1 MASNDTDN
9 GVSLSKPPVITPRS
23 SSLGQANG
31 QEYVREALDSE
42 SINSGSDGEKE
53 RVREKLKKTSLAGI
67 RSESQSR
74 ESETADAK
82 EQSQPATTEVPQ
94 EGDLKMSEPDDKS
107 ELSDGSSTSSQES
120 RKRSRDTED
129 DGEDVGSDFDS
140 DTRPRPH
147 SRKRSRELSDE
158 PEVGENPKGSPGASS
173 EDEAMAHAN
182 PDAPEQAAGGA
193 TTPPPTKM
201 DEDTIASPSR
211 KLDGRKRVRE
221 EGDADTLEEKV
232 KIKKSMV
239 KDGSEEEATKDT
251 PVGKSAGNR
260 GSGDALTSP
269 VSYPEFTSYPE
280 TLLTFAQD
288 QGIKQTRHSYRSD
301 KIFDTR
307 ASKGASQIDVVLF

>member
-9 GVSLSKPPVITPRS
+9 EFSLSKPPTITPRS
-23 SSLGQANG
+23 SSLRQANG
-31 QEYVREALDSE
+31 QEHVKETLDSE

-53 RVREKLKKTSLAGI
+53 RVREKLKKTSLVGI

-74 ESETADAK
+74 ESATADAK
-82 EQSQPATTEVPQ
+82 EESPHSQPATTEVSQ
-94 EGDLKMSEPDDKS
+94 EVDLKMSEPDDKS
-107 ELSDGSSTSSQES
+107 ELSDGSSTSSQGS
-120 RKRSRDTED
+120 RKRSRDAED

-158 PEVGENPKGSPGASS
+158 PEVEGHPKGSPGASS

-182 PDAPEQAAGGA
+182 PDAPEQAARGA

-201 DEDTIASPSR
+201 DEDTITSPSR

-221 EGDADTLEEKV
+221 EGDVDTLEEKV

-239 KDGSEEEATKDT
+239 KDGGEEEATKDT
-251 PVGKSAGNR
+251 SVGQSTGNQ
-260 GSGDALTSP
+260 GSGNALTSP
-269 VSYPEFTSYPE
+269 VSTPRSPILSRVFTN
-280 TLLTFAQD
+280 
-288 QGIKQTRHSYRSD
+288 TRSRPRD
-301 KIFDTR
+301 
-307 ASKGASQIDVVLF
+307 